1 MRRPVSLRA
10 AWLLPL
16 VIGCAEDR
24 TLLSV
29 PVHLSPSP
37 TTLALADGVTI
48 ELTTASLTLSDLRLE
63 APAETASVRR
73 SWSLIPTAHA
83 HPGHD
88 FAGEV
93 AGELT
98 GTWAIDLLGEDT
110 PLGEAACY
118 DGAYATARLH
128 LLPEPVAV
136 LEGTATVDGQARP
149 FSFAVAPDQEITG
162 LPFEATLDAD
172 APPAGIALSVDLAHA
187 LSFVDW
193 TTPDDDGDDLLT
205 TADGEL
211 DNTVLFGVVSS
222 PTFSVSLED

>member
-1 MRRPVSLRA
+1 MHPSWL
-10 AWLLPL
+10 LLPL
-16 VIGCAEDR
+16 LAGCAQDR

-29 PVHLSPSP
+29 PVHLSPSSS
-37 TTLALADGVTI
+37 TLELADGVTV

-63 APAETASVRR
+63 APAEAASVLR

-88 FAGEV
+88 FAGDV

-98 GTWAIDLLGEDT
+98 GTWAADLLGEDT

-118 DGAYATARLH
+118 DGEYATARLH
-128 LLPEPVAV
+128 LLPDPVAV
-136 LEGTATVDGQARP
+136 LAGTATVQGQARA
-149 FSFAVAPDQEITG
+149 FSFELAPDQEITG
-162 LPFEATLDAD
+162 LPFEANLDAD
-172 APPAGIALSVDLAHA
+172 APPSGIALSVDLGHS

-211 DNTVLFGVVSS
+211 GNTVLFGVVSS
-222 PTFSVSLED
+222 PSFSVTLED